1 MQKILGQLSDIDLR
15 LLKVFRV
22 VVECGG
28 ISAAE
33 VELNIGRSTISRHV
47 KDLEIRLGVTL
58 CQRGRAGFVLSA
70 EGQHV
75 YQSSLRLMGAL
86 DEFRADV
93 QGLHKEMTGNL
104 AIALFDKTVT
114 NQQAKISQAL
124 QLFDQRAPKVTLDL
138 YVETLSVIESG
149 VIEGRYHVGV
159 VPGQRQSASLA
170 YQWLFD
176 EKMSLYC
183 GYHHPLFQR
192 SDITISAEEI
202 VSQKYAGL
210 GHHSP
215 NLDTTQRKGFK
226 RHATAYDQ
234 EAVATLLLSG
244 SYLAYL
250 PEHYARSFVEQGLIR
265 AIGGEDFRYNC
276 PFLAVNRLSPK
287 PSRILACFLECLKQ
301 AHNLV

>member
-1 MQKILGQLSDIDLR
+1 MQQRLGQLSDIDLR

-47 KDLEIRLGVTL
+47 KDLEIRLGVNL
-58 CQRGRAGFVLSA
+58 CQRGRAGFVLSP

-93 QGLHKEMTGNL
+93 QSLHRDMTGNL

-149 VIEGRYHVGV
+149 VIEGRFHLGV
-159 VPGQRQSASLA
+159 VPGQRQSASLN
-170 YQWLFD
+170 YQFLFD
-176 EKMSLYC
+176 ERMSLYC
-183 GYHHPLFQR
+183 GYHHPLFSR
-192 SDITISAEEI
+192 SDITIGPEEI
-202 VSQKYAGL
+202 VGQKYAGL

-215 NLDTTQRKGFK
+215 NMDTSQRFGFQ

-234 EAVATLLLSG
+234 EAIATLLLSG

-250 PEHYARSFVEQGLIR
+250 PEHYARSFIEQGLIR
-265 AIGGEDFRYNC
+265 PLGGEQFSYHC
-276 PFLAVNRLSPK
+276 PFLAVTRVSPK
-287 PSRILACFLECLKQ
+287 PSRILACFIECLTQ
-301 AHNLV
+301 VHLSS

>member
-1 MQKILGQLSDIDLR
+1 MKKILGQLSDVDLR

-22 VVECGG
+22 VAECGG

-33 VELNIGRSTISRHV
+33 VDLNIGRSTISRHI

-58 CQRGRAGFVLSA
+58 CQRGRAGFVLSS

-93 QGLHKEMTGNL
+93 QSLHREMSGNL

-124 QLFDQRAPKVTLDL
+124 QLFDQRAPKVSLDL

-149 VIEGRYHVGV
+149 VIEGRFHLGV
-159 VPGQRQSASLA
+159 VPGQRQSASLL
-170 YQWLFD
+170 YQPLFN
-176 EKMSLYC
+176 EKMALYC
-183 GYHHPLFQR
+183 GYHHPLFKR
-192 SDITISAEEI
+192 ADITISAEEI
-202 VSQKYAGL
+202 VAQKYAGL

-215 NLDTTQRKGFK
+215 NMDTSQQKGFV

-234 EAVATLLLSG
+234 EAIATLLLSG
-244 SYLAYL
+244 AYLAFL
-250 PEHYARSFVEQGLIR
+250 PEHYARSFVEHGLIR
-265 AIGGEDFRYNC
+265 PIGGEEFSYLC
-276 PFLAVNRLSPK
+276 PFLAVTRASPK
-287 PSRILACFLECLKQ
+287 PSRILACFLDCLVE
-301 AHNLV
+301 AHQVN

>member
-1 MQKILGQLSDIDLR
+1 MLKKIGQLSDIDLR

-47 KDLEIRLGVTL
+47 KDLEIRLGVSL
-58 CQRGRAGFVLSA
+58 CQRGRGGFILSP

-75 YQSSLRLMGAL
+75 YQSSLRLMGAV

-93 QGLHKEMTGNL
+93 QSLHKDMSGHFS
-104 AIALFDKTVT
+104 IALFDKTVT

-124 QLFDQRAPKVTLDL
+124 RLFDQKAPKVSLDL

-149 VIEGRYHVGV
+149 VIEGRFQLGV
-159 VPGQRQSASLA
+159 VPGQRQSNSLN
-170 YQWLFD
+170 YQHLFD

-183 GYHHPLFQR
+183 GYHHPLFAR
-192 SDITISAEEI
+192 GDITISAQEI
-202 VSQKYAGL
+202 VQQKYAGL
-210 GHHSP
+210 GHDSP
-215 NLDTTQRKGFK
+215 NMDTSQRFGFV
-226 RHATAYDQ
+226 RQATAYDQ
-234 EAVATLLLSG
+234 EAIATLLLSG

-250 PEHYARSFVEQGLIR
+250 PEHYARSFIEQGLIR
-265 AIGGEDFRYNC
+265 PLGGEQFTYNC
-276 PFLAVNRLSPK
+276 PFLAVSRISPK
-287 PSRILACFLECLKQ
+287 PSRILACFIECLNQ
-301 AHNLV
+301 AHKLN

>member
-22 VVECGG
+22 VADCGG

-58 CQRGRAGFVLSA
+58 CQRGRAGFVLSP

-93 QGLHKEMTGNL
+93 QSLHKDMTGKL

-114 NQQAKISQAL
+114 NQQAKISEAL
-124 QLFDQRAPKVTLDL
+124 QLFDQRAPKVSLDL

-149 VIEGRYHVGV
+149 VIEGRYQLGI
-159 VPGQRQSASLA
+159 VPGQRQSSSLN
-170 YQWLFD
+170 YQYLFD
-176 EKMSLYC
+176 EKMALYC
-183 GYHHPLFQR
+183 GYHHPLFKR
-192 SDITISAEEI
+192 SDITISAQEI
-202 VSQKYAGL
+202 VAQKYAGL

-215 NLDTTQRKGFK
+215 NMDTSQRKGFS
-226 RHATAYDQ
+226 RQATAYDQ
-234 EAVATLLLSG
+234 EAIATLLLSG
-244 SYLAYL
+244 AYLAYL

-265 AIGGEDFRYNC
+265 ALGGEDFAYHC
-276 PFLAVNRLSPK
+276 PFLAVTRHSPK
-287 PSRILACFLECLKQ
+287 PSRILACFIDCLNQ
-301 AHNLV
+301 AHGVQ